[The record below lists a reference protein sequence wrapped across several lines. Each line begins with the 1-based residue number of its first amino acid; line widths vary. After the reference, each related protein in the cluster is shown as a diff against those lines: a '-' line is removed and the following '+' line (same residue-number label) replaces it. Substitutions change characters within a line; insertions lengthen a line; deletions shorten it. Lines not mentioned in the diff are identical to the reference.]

1 MQTAEP
7 TLGDTSVVSQSVTNN
22 RCVPHVGRG
31 TREKWGY
38 IKKFSKHRH
47 CAPPHTC
54 KLLPTPLCL
63 SVAYIGPKSRT
74 ERPMTKIGIEV
85 GHIRRH
91 SDTTFKVKRSK
102 GQGYQAALV
111 GCSSHQLT
119 YLDHN
124 SLYAQPSEP
133 RRLSTSTKSPPAR
146 CGGIVW
152 RPSAQIFNVSFRAY
166 RCLVSRGVCANIAGG
181 SRLVS

>member
-1 MQTAEP
+1 MWGGAQEKS
-7 TLGDTSVVSQSVTNN
+7 GGTSKFFRSTGI
-22 RCVPHVGRG
+22 VP
-31 TREKWGY
+31 
-38 IKKFSKHRH
+38 
-47 CAPPHTC
+47 PPHTC